1 MSVCLEGQPPPPP
14 PPIDVLIHTSQHF
27 GVNQCSIGVCLILT
41 SQDIENDN
49 PGEGVG
55 GEGGYFMA
63 IDPYLKSC
71 YPVP

>member
-1 MSVCLEGQPPPPP
+1 MFRGATPSP

-49 PGEGVG
+49 PGGGGGGGGGVD
-55 GEGGYFMA
+55 
-63 IDPYLKSC
+63 ISWQLTHT
-71 YPVP
+71 